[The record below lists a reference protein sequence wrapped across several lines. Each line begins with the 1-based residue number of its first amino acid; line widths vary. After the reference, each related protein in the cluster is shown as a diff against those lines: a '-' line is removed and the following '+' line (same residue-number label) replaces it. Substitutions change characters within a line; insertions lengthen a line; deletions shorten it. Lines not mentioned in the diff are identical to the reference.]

1 MYYSSLVSLRC
12 SSCESYVRL
21 QVTTKSPKNRLDRP
35 TRDSQVI
42 SRNLSLRHD
51 CRELHRPSTSLLDH
65 ASRQRSAKLQAQI
78 PKAFTGALLAELR
91 PSPVIPVTF
100 VAPTANSA
108 RYGCRLPSASATV
121 IVINDG
127 RYQYR
132 CCRSRFFTGVN
143 EPFTIAISGLLGGS
157 YPLLLRAA
165 FCR

>member
-21 QVTTKSPKNRLDRP
+21 QVTTQSRTNRLDRP

-51 CRELHRPSTSLLDH
+51 CRELQALDLS
-65 ASRQRSAKLQAQI
+65 ARQCSRQRSAKLQAQI
-78 PKAFTGALLAELR
+78 PKAFTGALLAE
-91 PSPVIPVTF
+91 PVIPVTF
-100 VAPTANSA
+100 VALTANSA

-132 CCRSRFFTGVN
+132 CCRSRFFT
-143 EPFTIAISGLLGGS
+143 
-157 YPLLLRAA
+157 
-165 FCR
+165 

>member
-1 MYYSSLVSLRC
+1 MFDFKSRRSLQRIAWIDQPAIR
-12 SSCESYVRL
+12 RL
-21 QVTTKSPKNRLDRP
+21 SAVIFLCATTAENF
-35 TRDSQVI
+35 
-42 SRNLSLRHD
+42 
-51 CRELHRPSTSLLDH
+51 RPSTSLLDH
-65 ASRQRSAKLQAQI
+65 ASRQRSANLQAQI

-143 EPFTIAISGLLGGS
+143 EPFTIAISGLMGGS
-157 YPLLLRAA
+157 YPPLLRAA

>member
-1 MYYSSLVSLRC
+1 MFDFKSRRSLQRIAWIDQPAIR
-12 SSCESYVRL
+12 RL
-21 QVTTKSPKNRLDRP
+21 SA
-35 TRDSQVI
+35 VI
-42 SRNLSLRHD
+42 FFCATIANNI
-51 CRELHRPSTSLLDH
+51 RPSSSLLDH

-121 IVINDG
+121 IVINEG
-127 RYQYR
+127 RYMY
-132 CCRSRFFTGVN
+132 CFCRSRLFSGVN
-143 EPFTIAISGLLGGS
+143 ERFIIAICGLLGGS
-157 YPLLLRAA
+157 YQLLLRAA